1 MIYSERFQRSIA
13 VVLKHE
19 GGYVDDAFDAGGET
33 NFGISKRAYPALD
46 IKNLT
51 LDDAVAIYHSDY
63 WRPVQGD
70 LIVGNE
76 LALQVFD
83 MAVNAG
89 IGAAARILQT
99 IVGVAAD
106 GVIGTVTLRA
116 VDAYPSVDG
125 LLWRYKF
132 ERARYYAR
140 IVSRNPNQARFL
152 MGWINRIDSK

>member
-1 MIYSERFQRSIA
+1 MNYSERFQHCIA
-13 VVLKHE
+13 AVLKHE

-33 NFGISKRAYPALD
+33 NFGISKRAYPAID

-51 LDDAVAIYHSDY
+51 LDQAIAIYYRDY
-63 WRPVQGD
+63 WQPVKGD
-70 LIVGNE
+70 LIVGNQ

-89 IGAAARILQT
+89 VSTAAKILQN
-99 IVGVAAD
+99 IVGVATD
-106 GVIGTVTLRA
+106 GAIGPVTLRA

-140 IVSRNPNQARFL
+140 LVSRQPTQTRFL
-152 MGWINRIDSK
+152 MGWINRIDT

>member
-1 MIYSERFQRSIA
+1 MNYSERFKKAMA

-19 GGYVDDAFDAGGET
+19 GGYVNNPLDTGGET
-33 NFGISKRAYPALD
+33 KYGISKRAYPHLD

-51 LDDAVAIYHSDY
+51 IDEAMAIYHGDY
-63 WRPVQGD
+63 WKPVQGD

-76 LALQVFD
+76 LAIQVFD

-89 IGAAARILQT
+89 IGAAAKILQT
-99 IVGVAAD
+99 IVGVTAD
-106 GVIGTVTLRA
+106 GVIGPVTLRA
-116 VDAYPSVDG
+116 VDAYPSIDG

-140 IVSRNPNQARFL
+140 IVSRNQSQAAFL
-152 MGWINRIDSK
+152 MGWINRIDS